1 VAGATS
7 SKARSKKKTKKK
19 INISNIRNRLY
30 SSVQKRAR
38 RLAAAGDIVVLLH
51 MPLSLNGKLRTL
63 FQGLT
68 QQQVRAIL
76 ASLMDELEWDDPR
89 LQRKHDEC
97 ATGAVM
103 LGQCMISSETRF
115 LSIFCSSRSS
125 SSSSSNRSDSS
136 CRATISVLIACAEHS
151 WAS

>member
-1 VAGATS
+1 
-7 SKARSKKKTKKK
+7 
-19 INISNIRNRLY
+19 
-30 SSVQKRAR
+30 
-38 RLAAAGDIVVLLH
+38 

-68 QQQVRAIL
+68 KQQVRAIL
-76 ASLMDELEWDDPR
+76 ESLMDELEWDDPR

-103 LGQCMISSETRF
+103 LGQCRISSETPF
-115 LSIFCSSRSS
+115 LRIFCSSRSS
-125 SSSSSNRSDSS
+125 SNGSDSS
-136 CRATISVLIACAEHS
+136 CRATSSGWLACAEHS